1 MNALKNLFALALLVV
16 TGAACAQRHDDHQRR
31 DDKPYLTKS
40 FPATGLRNV
49 RVQTSG
55 GGIAVK
61 GQSSGDARVEMYV
74 RSNGG
79 RDMSAAD
86 IKAKLEKDYEITLE
100 KSSDALV
107 VRAKRLRKG
116 DWDDALSISFDVY
129 TPANVSTDLE
139 TSGGGISLSDLNGT
153 QKAETSGGGI
163 DLKNI
168 KGNAN
173 VETSGGGIN
182 VENFDGKLDAVTSGG
197 GITAKGNLGDSRLIT
212 SGGGITLNSASGN
225 VEAETSGGG
234 ITADIRKLGNRLT
247 LSTSGGSID
256 VKMPM
261 DQGMDLDLKGD
272 RVQVAMNN
280 FNGVVEDDRVQGKL
294 NGGGIPVSM
303 RTSGGRVRIN

>member
-1 MNALKNLFALALLVV
+1 MNALKSVFTLALLAV
-16 TGAACAQRHDDHQRR
+16 TGAAWAQRHDE
-31 DDKPYLTKS
+31 KPYLTKS
-40 FPATGLRNV
+40 FPATGLKNV

-74 RSNGG
+74 RSNRG
-79 RDMSAAD
+79 RDMPDAD
-86 IKAKLEKDYEITLE
+86 IKAQLEKDYEITIE

-107 VRAKRLRKG
+107 IRAKNRRNG
-116 DWDDALSISFDVY
+116 DWEDALNISFDVY

-139 TSGGGISLSDLNGT
+139 TSGGGISLTNLNGT

-197 GITAKGNLGDSRLIT
+197 GINATGNLGDSRLIT
-212 SGGGITLNSASGN
+212 SGGGITLKSVSGN

-234 ITADIRKLGNRLT
+234 INADIRKLGNRLT

-261 DQGMDLDLKGD
+261 DQGMDLDLQGD
-272 RVQVAMNN
+272 KVQVAMNN
-280 FNGVVEDDRVQGKL
+280 FNGTIEDDHVKGKL
-294 NGGGIPVSM
+294 NGGGIPVRIS
-303 RTSGGRVRIN
+303 TSGGRVRIN